1 MIKQAHLSLH
11 FFRISDNTH
20 VAIPT
25 QSILGYDEEI
35 IAYIHQHLD
44 LLKNVKEI
52 ELFVTFYWEGQ
63 CNLEFLPSTLQ
74 ELAARSITLCV
85 TAEEHTVLTAK
96 PFHHI
101 RMSVLE
107 SLRDKRNPL
116 YQKVRQIGLGPDI
129 AISDT
134 GIVTLRSQT
143 DNTLL
148 ETDLIVQY
156 PRVDFTRR
164 KSQISFLSFRAPK
177 DKKINTPVD
186 DIHGSEREIL
196 HFIENYREQ
205 LLALDTYV
213 RVPEPDVAI
222 ALYVTFYEEDSF
234 NLVLTA
240 NTLTLLST
248 YFINLCISG

>member
-25 QSILGYDEEI
+25 QSILGDDEEI
-35 IAYIHQHLD
+35 IPYIHQHLD
-44 LLKNVKEI
+44 LLKDATEI
-52 ELFVTFYWEGQ
+52 ELFVTIYWEYQ
-63 CNLEFLPSTLQ
+63 CNTEFSPSTLQ

-101 RMSVLE
+101 RMSVLG

-156 PRVDFTRR
+156 PRVDFPHRNA
-164 KSQISFLSFRAPK
+164 QISLFSLVTPK
-177 DKKINTPVD
+177 DKTISTRVD
-186 DIHGSEREIL
+186 DIYGSEREIL
-196 HFIENYREQ
+196 HFVENYREQ
-205 LLALDTYV
+205 LLALEADV
-213 RVPEPDVAI
+213 RVPESDVSI

-240 NTLTLLST
+240 NALTLLST
-248 YFINLCISG
+248 YFITLCISG